1 MKNILTILK
10 KELKRFFTDYRMLLT
25 LFLPGII
32 IYVMYSFMGDFL
44 TSSMEVDPTYKYSV
58 YVSNMPEKYNV
69 LLESE
74 QFDISTVD
82 TTSTLDE
89 AKQKIQDK
97 EFQLAVV
104 FDDDFENKV
113 AQGLKPSVQIYY
125 NSSSTESLYIY
136 QYFYQIL
143 SADGTEVTY
152 DFEVNMQQ
160 GVNYDL
166 ATKEDTSI
174 MVITMI
180 APYLLVM
187 FLFSGCMALSSESI
201 AGEKERGT
209 IASLLVTPV
218 DRKEIATGKVLA
230 LSITS
235 LASAVV
241 SFLGLIASLP
251 KLMGAQGDV
260 TIDMY
265 KADTYLSIF
274 VIIILTVILFTVIL
288 SIISTLSKSV
298 KEAAQYSSLVMILVV
313 LMGLT
318 SMTGVEG
325 IASNAF
331 LYFIPIY
338 NSVQMLSGIFALNL
352 SMVNFAIT
360 IVANVVY
367 IAAGIFLLSRMFQ
380 SEKIMFNK

>member
-32 IYVMYSFMGDFL
+32 IYLMYTFMGDFL
-44 TSSMEVDPTYKYSV
+44 TKSMEVDPTYQYSV
-58 YVSNMPEKYNV
+58 YVSNMPDKYNV

-74 QFDISTVD
+74 EFNISTVERD
-82 TTSTLDE
+82 LTLDE
-89 AKQKIQDK
+89 AKNKIENK
-97 EFQLAVV
+97 ELQLAVV
-104 FDDDFENKV
+104 FDEDFENKV
-113 AQGLKPSVQIYY
+113 QQGLKPNVQIYY
-125 NSSSTESLYIY
+125 NSSSTESMYIY

-152 DFEVNMQQ
+152 DFRVNMQQ

-174 MVITMI
+174 MMITMI

-241 SFLGLIASLP
+241 SFVGLIASLP
-251 KLMGAQGDV
+251 KLMGAQGDL
-260 TIDMY
+260 TINMY
-265 KADTYLSIF
+265 KFDTYLSIF
-274 VIIILTVILFTVIL
+274 VIIILTVIMFTVIL

-325 IASNAF
+325 IASNAL
-331 LYFIPIY
+331 LYLIPIY

-352 SMVNFAIT
+352 SITNFVIT

-367 IAAGIFLLSRMFQ
+367 IALGIFLLSKMFQ

>member
-44 TSSMEVDPTYKYSV
+44 TKSMEVDPTYQYAV
-58 YVSNMPEKYNV
+58 YVSNMPDKYNV

-74 QFDISTVD
+74 EFNISTVD
-82 TTSTLDE
+82 TTSTLDQ
-89 AKQKIQDK
+89 AKDKIENK
-97 EFQLAVV
+97 ELQLAVV
-104 FDDDFENKV
+104 FEEDFENKV
-113 AQGLKPSVQIYY
+113 QQGLKPNVQIYY

-174 MVITMI
+174 MMITMI

-251 KLMGAQGDV
+251 KLMGAQGDL
-260 TIDMY
+260 TINMY

-325 IASNAF
+325 IASNSL
-331 LYFIPIY
+331 LYLIPIY

-367 IAAGIFLLSRMFQ
+367 ISAGIFLLSRMFQ

>member
-44 TSSMEVDPTYKYSV
+44 TKSIEVDPTYQYSV
-58 YVSNMPEKYNV
+58 YVSNMPDKYNV

-82 TTSTLDE
+82 TTSTIDE

-113 AQGLKPSVQIYY
+113 QQGLKPNVQIYY
-125 NSSSTESLYIY
+125 NSSSTESMCIY

-218 DRKEIATGKVLA
+218 DRKEIATGKVLS

-241 SFLGLIASLP
+241 SFVGLIASLP

-274 VIIILTVILFTVIL
+274 VVIILTVILFTVIL

-325 IASNAF
+325 IASNSL
-331 LYFIPIY
+331 LYLIPIY

-367 IAAGIFLLSRMFQ
+367 IALGIFLLSRMFQ

>member
-1 MKNILTILK
+1 MNNILTILK

-44 TSSMEVDPTYKYSV
+44 TKSMEVDPTYQYAV

-325 IASNAF
+325 IASNSL
-331 LYFIPIY
+331 LYLIPIY

-367 IAAGIFLLSRMFQ
+367 IAAGIFLLSKMFQ

>member
-1 MKNILTILK
+1 MKNIMTILK

-32 IYVMYSFMGDFL
+32 IYLMYTFMGDFL
-44 TSSMEVDPTYKYSV
+44 TKSMEVDPNYPYSV
-58 YVSNMPEKYNV
+58 YVSNMPDKYNV

-74 QFDISTVD
+74 EFNISTVERD
-82 TTSTLDE
+82 LTLDE
-89 AKQKIQDK
+89 AKNKIENK
-97 EFQLAVV
+97 ELQLAVV
-104 FDDDFENKV
+104 FDEDFENKV
-113 AQGLKPSVQIYY
+113 QQGLKPNVQIYY
-125 NSSSTESLYIY
+125 NSSSTESMYIY
-136 QYFYQIL
+136 QYFYQVL

-152 DFEVNMQQ
+152 DFQVNMQQ

-241 SFLGLIASLP
+241 SFVGLIASLP
-251 KLMGAQGDV
+251 KLMGAQGDL
-260 TIDMY
+260 TINMY
-265 KADTYLSIF
+265 KFDTYLSIF
-274 VIIILTVILFTVIL
+274 VIIILTVIMFTVIL

-331 LYFIPIY
+331 LYLIPIY

-352 SMVNFAIT
+352 SITNFVIT

-367 IAAGIFLLSRMFQ
+367 IALGIFLLSKMFQ

>member
-1 MKNILTILK
+1 M
-10 KELKRFFTDYRMLLT
+10 
-25 LFLPGII
+25 
-32 IYVMYSFMGDFL
+32 
-44 TSSMEVDPTYKYSV
+44 
-58 YVSNMPEKYNV
+58 
-69 LLESE
+69 
-74 QFDISTVD
+74 
-82 TTSTLDE
+82 
-89 AKQKIQDK
+89 
-97 EFQLAVV
+97 
-104 FDDDFENKV
+104 
-113 AQGLKPSVQIYY
+113 QIYY

-325 IASNAF
+325 IASNSL
-331 LYFIPIY
+331 LYLIPIY

>member
-44 TSSMEVDPTYKYSV
+44 TKSMEVDPTYQYAV
-58 YVSNMPEKYNV
+58 YVSNMPDKYNV

-74 QFDISTVD
+74 EFNISTVD
-82 TTSTLDE
+82 TTSTLDQ
-89 AKQKIQDK
+89 AKDKIENK
-97 EFQLAVV
+97 ELQLAVV
-104 FDDDFENKV
+104 FEEDFENKV
-113 AQGLKPSVQIYY
+113 QQGLKPNVQIYY
-125 NSSSTESLYIY
+125 NSSSTESMYIY

-174 MVITMI
+174 MMITMI

-241 SFLGLIASLP
+241 SFVGLIASLP
-251 KLMGAQGDV
+251 KLMGAQGDL
-260 TIDMY
+260 TINMY
-265 KADTYLSIF
+265 KFDTYLSIF

-325 IASNAF
+325 IASNSL
-331 LYFIPIY
+331 LYLIPIY

-352 SMVNFAIT
+352 STVNFAIT

-367 IAAGIFLLSRMFQ
+367 IALGIFLLSRMFQ

>member
-44 TSSMEVDPTYKYSV
+44 TKSMEVDPTYQYAV
-58 YVSNMPEKYNV
+58 YVSNMPDKYNV

-74 QFDISTVD
+74 EFNISTVD
-82 TTSTLDE
+82 TTSTLDQ
-89 AKQKIQDK
+89 AKDKIENK
-97 EFQLAVV
+97 ELQLAVV
-104 FDDDFENKV
+104 FEEDFENKV
-113 AQGLKPSVQIYY
+113 QQGLKPNVQIYY
-125 NSSSTESLYIY
+125 NSSSTESMYIY

-152 DFEVNMQQ
+152 DFQVNMQQ

-241 SFLGLIASLP
+241 SFVGLIASLP
-251 KLMGAQGDV
+251 KLMGAQGDL
-260 TIDMY
+260 TINMY
-265 KADTYLSIF
+265 KFDTYLSIF
-274 VIIILTVILFTVIL
+274 VIIILTVIMFTVIL

-325 IASNAF
+325 IASNSL
-331 LYFIPIY
+331 LYLIPIY

-367 IAAGIFLLSRMFQ
+367 IALGIFLLSRMFQ

>member
-10 KELKRFFTDYRMLLT
+10 KELRRFFTDYRMLLT

-32 IYVMYSFMGDFL
+32 IYLMYTFMGDFI
-44 TSSMEVDPTYKYSV
+44 SRSMEVDPTYQYAVYVYNLPDKYS
-58 YVSNMPEKYNV
+58 V
-69 LLESE
+69 LLESQE
-74 QFDISTVD
+74 FKISTVETD
-82 TTSTLDE
+82 LTLDE
-89 AKQKIQDK
+89 AKNKIENK
-97 EFQLAVV
+97 ELQLAVI
-104 FDDDFENKV
+104 FEDDFENKV
-113 AQGLKPSVQIYY
+113 AQGLTPDVEIYY

-136 QYFYQIL
+136 RYFYSVL
-143 SADGTEVTY
+143 SADGSEITY
-152 DFEVNMQQ
+152 DFKVNMEE

-174 MVITMI
+174 TMITMI

-241 SFLGLIASLP
+241 SFVGLIASLP
-251 KLMGAQGDV
+251 KLMGAQGDL
-260 TIDMY
+260 TINMY
-265 KADTYLSIF
+265 KFDTYLEIF
-274 VIIILTVILFTVIL
+274 VIIVITVIVFTVIL

-313 LMGLT
+313 LLGLT
-318 SMTGVEG
+318 SMTGVDG
-325 IASNAF
+325 IATDF
-331 LYFIPIY
+331 YLYLIPVY
-338 NSVQMLSGIFALNL
+338 NSVQILSSIFELEMSVTNFVVTVVSNLIYIVLGIFAL
-352 SMVNFAIT
+352 SK
-360 IVANVVY
+360 
-367 IAAGIFLLSRMFQ
+367 MFQ